1 MGLITWIILG
11 GLAGWLASL
20 ITRSSSGVF
29 MDIVLG
35 IVGALAG
42 GFIMSFFGQPGVT
55 GFNLYSIVVAAV
67 GAVILIWLG
76 RLLTRGDTRALS

>member
-20 ITRSSSGVF
+20 ITKSSSGIF
-29 MDIVLG
+29 MDIILG

-42 GFIMSFFGQPGVT
+42 GFIMSFFGQSGVT
-55 GFNLYSIVVAAV
+55 GFNLYSIVVALLGSV
-67 GAVILIWLG
+67 VLIWLG
-76 RLLTRGDTRALS
+76 RLLTRGDTRAMS